1 MSSTSKGV
9 VIPFHSARAGLWA
22 AHREWMHASGP
33 TQRLGARIIEAIDRA
48 EQGMEA
54 IEAALHDPHPA
65 PARLGSFIR
74 GELSR
79 EENRALVRHLLTGC
93 PDCAA
98 VLRPLLGHVGLPLP
112 RAVSR

>member
-1 MSSTSKGV
+1 M
-9 VIPFHSARAGLWA
+9 PAAR
-22 AHREWMHASGP
+22 P
-33 TQRLGARIIEAIDRA
+33 QRLAARIVEAVDSA
-48 EQGMEA
+48 EQGMRT
-54 IEAALHDPHPA
+54 IEAALHDSHPA

-98 VLRPLLGHVGLPLP
+98 LLRPLLGQAGHSPL
-112 RAVSR
+112 RWGGATVEE